1 MKCRI
6 LKKGDKYY
14 AQVETTSSLKGGKF
28 SRTHKSWKS
37 INWKSI
43 KKKDVDQRDGE
54 YEVSYF
60 DSSEE
65 AEKALRDYANEHSNG
80 VVVKEFEV

>member
-6 LKKGDKYY
+6 LKKGDRYY

-37 INWKSI
+37 I
-43 KKKDVDQRDGE
+43 KKKVFDQRDGD

-60 DSSEE
+60 DSSKE
-65 AEKALRDYANEHSNG
+65 AEKALRDYVNEHSDG